1 MIFEEKLM
9 KLRKMNGLSQ
19 EDLANKINVS
29 RQVVSKWELGQSKPN
44 MNNLIQISKL
54 FNINIEML
62 TNDDFDVD
70 SKYSSEA
77 ISELDDSNKENKI
90 TFDDE
95 KSENDSTYKN
105 LKEASSEFDKSES
118 NNDEEFNQRKYGNY
132 NNQSNTKKSKSGI
145 VILIILMIVI
155 IALVGRLVI
164 TFIDYTK
171 EKKEKQEQQQSVGAL
186 NQQNKDSIKE
196 LNQEQEE
203 NLNTIKNEMEQKES
217 ESKKSEE
224 ELSHNQETT
233 NNNATESNESF
244 VSEQNTTNNQNTS
257 SNMNNEGN
265 QTTTNNHNSDNNG
278 ISEVEIMQFNGFI
291 EMRKGT
297 QDKFFITGLLD
308 EIISSN
314 QKNPNRIVVLE
325 YNETT
330 TSDADEIRNI
340 KYNLASGKYDVILE
354 YDNVGF
360 INKVILRKI

>member
-54 FNINIEML
+54 FNINIELL

-70 SKYSSEA
+70 S
-77 ISELDDSNKENKI
+77 
-90 TFDDE
+90 
-95 KSENDSTYKN
+95 TYKN
-105 LKEASSEFDKSES
+105 VKETSSEFNKSES

-132 NNQSNTKKSKSGI
+132 NNQGNTKKSKLGI

-155 IALVGRLVI
+155 IAIVGRLVI
-164 TFIDYTK
+164 TFIDNTK
-171 EKKEKQEQQQSVGAL
+171 ERKAKQEQQQSIEAL
-186 NQQNKDSIKE
+186 NQQNQESVEE
-196 LNQEQEE
+196 LNQLNEE
-203 NLNTIKNEMEQKES
+203 ELNKIKKEDEQKEA

-224 ELSHNQETT
+224 ELSHNQETA
-233 NNNATESNESF
+233 NNQVNESNQSMANNQIAESNQSF
-244 VSEQNTTNNQNTS
+244 PSNQNTTNNQDGS
-257 SNMNNEGN
+257 SNMNNEVN
-265 QTTTNNHNSDNNG
+265 QTTTNNKKGDTNG
-278 ISEVEIMQFNGFI
+278 VSKVEIMQFNGFI
-291 EMRKGT
+291 EMRKGN

-314 QKNPNRIVVLE
+314 QKNPNRIIVLV

-340 KYNLASGKYDVILE
+340 KYNLASGEYDVILE